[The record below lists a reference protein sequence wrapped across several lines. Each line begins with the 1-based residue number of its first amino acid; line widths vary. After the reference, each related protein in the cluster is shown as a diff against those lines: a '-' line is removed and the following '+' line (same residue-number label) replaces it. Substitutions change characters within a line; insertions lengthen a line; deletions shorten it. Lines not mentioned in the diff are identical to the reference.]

1 MAPPE
6 IPQWRLVLAGG
17 ALVLL
22 AAIGLGAVNAGA
34 SPNAAGGGASA
45 DAPAVLA
52 SNPAGAVANANAPAL
67 RPRRLGRALV
77 HGVVTLDLPRKGLV
91 TMQLDHG
98 TVSAID
104 GANLKISE
112 SGDSS
117 VTIATDGK
125 TRVRKHGGQAKLV
138 DLKVG
143 DEVFVVSEIE
153 GGQSIAYRI
162 VVPKAP

>member
-1 MAPPE
+1 MTPPG

-45 DAPAVLA
+45 DTPAVLA

-67 RPRRLGRALV
+67 RPRRLGPALV

-91 TMQLDHG
+91 TVQLDHG

-153 GGQSIAYRI
+153 GGKATAYRI

>member
-1 MAPPE
+1 MTPPG

-34 SPNAAGGGASA
+34 SPSAGGASA
-45 DAPAVLA
+45 DAPALLA
-52 SNPAGAVANANAPAL
+52 SDPAGAVADGNAPAL

-91 TMQLDHG
+91 TVQLDHG

-112 SGDSS
+112 SGNSS
-117 VTIATDGK
+117 VTIATDDK
-125 TRVRKHGGQAKLV
+125 TRVRKNGGQAKLA

-143 DEVFVVSEIE
+143 DEVFVVSEIA
-153 GGQSIAYRI
+153 GGTSTAYRI
-162 VVPKAP
+162 VVPKAR